1 MDREQQWQ
9 VIEQQRRAVA
19 DLLADLTP
27 PEWDSPSLCA
37 GWRVRDVAA
46 HLAMAPQ
53 PPGPAAMI
61 RMGIRAGGRF
71 HRMNHDAAVRYSDRP
86 DLSGEIR
93 AHAASRRL
101 PAVTNYRN
109 IFFDVIVHAQDIARP
124 LGRTIEVTPRAAA
137 VAAQRVWTM
146 GWPFWAKRHLRGLHL
161 AADDIEWST
170 GAGIPVHGPILD
182 LLLAMTG
189 RSVAVANLHGPGV
202 QALSHSLR

>member
-19 DLLADLTP
+19 DLLDDLTP
-27 PEWDSPSLCA
+27 ADWESPSLCA

-53 PPGPAAMI
+53 PPGPAAMTW
-61 RMGIRAGGRF
+61 MGIRAGGRF
-71 HRMNHDAAVRYSDRP
+71 HRMNHDVAVRYADRP
-86 DLSGEIR
+86 DLAGEIR

-109 IFFDVIVHAQDIARP
+109 IFFDVIVHAQDLARP
-124 LGRTIEVTPRAAA
+124 LGRTVDVTPRAAA

-170 GAGIPVHGPILD
+170 GAGTPVHGPILD
-182 LLLAMTG
+182 LLLLMTG
-189 RSVAVANLHGPGV
+189 RSVAVANLRGPGLE
-202 QALSHSLR
+202 ALPHSLR

>member
-19 DLLADLTP
+19 DLLDDLTP

-86 DLSGEIR
+86 DLAGEIR

-170 GAGIPVHGPILD
+170 GAGTPVHGPILD

-189 RSVAVANLHGPGV
+189 RSVAVANLRGPGV

>member
-19 DLLADLTP
+19 DLLDDLTP
-27 PEWDSPSLCA
+27 AEWNAPSLCA

-53 PPGPAAMI
+53 PPGAAAMAW
-61 RMGIRAGGRF
+61 MGIRAGGRF
-71 HRMNHDAAVRYSDRP
+71 HRMNHDAAVRYSINP
-86 DLSGEIR
+86 ELAGEIR

-124 LGRTIEVTPRAAA
+124 LDRAIEVTPRAAA
-137 VAAQRVWTM
+137 TAAQRVWTM
-146 GWPFWAKRHLRGLHL
+146 GWPFWAKHRLRGVHFV
-161 AADDIEWST
+161 ADDIEWST
-170 GAGIPVHGPILD
+170 GAGVPVHGPVLD
-182 LLLAMTG
+182 LLLVMTG
-189 RSVAVANLHGPGV
+189 RSVAVANLRGPGV
-202 QALSHSLR
+202 EALTHSLR